1 MEIKQY
7 IKNSQI
13 TFNKDLK
20 LFFDKYKSNSLI
32 DRAMWY
38 SINNGGKRLRP
49 IILQE
54 ISKGI
59 GLKKNDYICAMLSIE
74 FMHSYSLVHDDLPSM
89 DNDDYRRGKLS
100 AHKKF
105 NEAQAILAGNGL
117 LTLAFELLS
126 SKYSSI
132 LSSELSRASGSKGLA
147 GGQSIDLLSQ
157 INKTNLKSI
166 LNIHELK
173 TAKLFEF
180 SVAAPFMI
188 ICDKKRIK
196 IAKHYGLLLGK
207 TFQIIDD
214 LIDQDQDQDACNILN
229 YITRE
234 KALSCCYEY
243 RKEANKHLK
252 KLMLDNENRLSD
264 IFDYII
270 DQAK

>member
-32 DRAMWY
+32 HRAMWY

-59 GLKKNDYICAMLSIE
+59 GLKKNDYIYAMLSIE
-74 FMHSYSLVHDDLPSM
+74 LMHSYSLVHDDLPSM

-100 AHKKF
+100 THKKF

-147 GGQSIDLLSQ
+147 GGQSIDLMSQ
-157 INKTNLKSI
+157 INKTNLKNI

-188 ICDKKRIK
+188 IGDKKRIK

-214 LIDQDQDQDACNILN
+214 LIDQDQDQDACNILK

-234 KALSCCYEY
+234 KALSYCYEY
-243 RKEANKHLK
+243 RNEANKYLE
-252 KLMLDNENRLSD
+252 KLMLYYENKLSD

-270 DQAK
+270 AQAK

>member
-1 MEIKQY
+1 MQIEQY
-7 IKNSQI
+7 IKSKKI
-13 TFNKDLK
+13 DFNKDLK
-20 LFFDKYKSNSLI
+20 KFFDRYKNSSLI
-32 DRAMWY
+32 HKAMWY
-38 SINNGGKRLRP
+38 SVNNGGKRLRP
-49 IILQE
+49 VIFQE
-54 ISKGI
+54 ICKSI
-59 GLKKNDYICAMLSIE
+59 RLKKNQYLYVMLAIE

-100 AHKKF
+100 THKKF
-105 NEAQAILAGNGL
+105 NEAQAILSGNGL

-126 SKYSSI
+126 SKLPSM

-147 GGQSIDLLSQ
+147 GGQSIDLLCQ
-157 INKTNLKSI
+157 TKKTNLKNI

-234 KALSCCYEY
+234 KALSYCYEH
-243 RKEANKHLK
+243 RNEANKHLK
-252 KLMLDNENRLSD
+252 KLMLDNENRLSN

>member
-100 AHKKF
+100 THKKF
-105 NEAQAILAGNGL
+105 NEAQAILSGNGL
-117 LTLAFELLS
+117 FTLAFELLS
-126 SKYSSI
+126 SKYSSMLSNE
-132 LSSELSRASGSKGLA
+132 LSSASGSKGLA

-157 INKTNLKSI
+157 TKKTNLKNI

-188 ICDKKRIK
+188 ISDEKRIK
-196 IAKHYGLLLGK
+196 IAKYYGLLLGK

-234 KALSCCYEY
+234 KALSYCYEY
-243 RKEANKHLK
+243 RNEANKYLK

-264 IFDYII
+264 IFDYIV

>member
-32 DRAMWY
+32 HRAMWY

-54 ISKGI
+54 ISKCI
-59 GLKKNDYICAMLSIE
+59 GLKKNDYIYAMLSIE
-74 FMHSYSLVHDDLPSM
+74 LMHSYSLVHDDLPSM

-100 AHKKF
+100 THKKF

-147 GGQSIDLLSQ
+147 GGQSIDLMSQ
-157 INKTNLKSI
+157 INKTNLKNI

-188 ICDKKRIK
+188 IGDKKRIK
-196 IAKHYGLLLGK
+196 IAKRYGLLLGK

-234 KALSCCYEY
+234 KALSYCYEY
-243 RKEANKHLK
+243 RNEANKYLE
-252 KLMLDNENRLSD
+252 KLMLDNENKLSD